1 MRQSL
6 FSSTIYRIFITKK
19 YLMTPESKKSLIEA
33 VRFALTILIIVVP
46 IRTFVAQPFIV
57 SGDSMFP
64 TFKNREYLII
74 DQLSYQFR
82 SPIRGEVA
90 VFHYP
95 KDPSKYFIKR
105 VIGLPGE
112 TVTIRGK
119 QVSVTSSTGEA
130 VKLDESQANYTNG
143 LGAVNLN
150 RKLEAGEYFVMG
162 DNRDW
167 SLDSRAWGPVPEEL
181 FRGRALI
188 RLFPFNMI
196 DFLPGSIN

>member
-1 MRQSL
+1 
-6 FSSTIYRIFITKK
+6 
-19 YLMTPESKKSLIEA
+19 MTPESKKSLIEA
-33 VRFALTILIIVVP
+33 IRFALTIIVIVVP

-74 DQLSYQFR
+74 DELSYQFR
-82 SPIRGEVA
+82 SPARGEVV

-112 TVTIRGK
+112 TVTIKGK
-119 QVSVTSSTGEA
+119 DVSITSSTGEA
-130 VKLDESQANYTNG
+130 VKLDESRANYTNG
-143 LGAVNLN
+143 LGAINLN
-150 RKLEAGEYFVMG
+150 SKLEAGEYFVMG

-167 SLDSRAWGPVPEEL
+167 SLDSRAWGPVPEKS
-181 FRGRALI
+181 FKGRALL
-188 RLFPFNMI
+188 RLFPLNVI
-196 DFLPGSIN
+196 DYLPGSLN